1 MNFETI
7 LEKFGLPGV
16 IICILIVAIKWG
28 ANFVKDLMKEQKAE
42 REEQENQHRR
52 EREGWN
58 LINHRQLEESNK
70 NINKNTEVLSE
81 LTTLIKSIKK

>member
-1 MNFETI
+1 MSFEDI
-7 LEKFGLPGV
+7 LTKFGLPGV
-16 IICILIVAIKWG
+16 IILILLTGIKWG
-28 ANFVKDLMKEQKAE
+28 ANFVKELMKQHKQE
-42 REEQENQHRR
+42 REDQENQHRR
-52 EREGWN
+52 EREAWN